1 MPVHVHARACANTY
15 VSVCAHV
22 CACLHCVCT
31 HTHTC
36 RSTLVQGSQQE
47 EGSAFNHGMCRAVG
61 QGLGL
66 GEECLPGGEPM
77 ARTEPHGGQ
86 GRASEKGQAG
96 RRPAPHWV
104 QVTGAVAP
112 PGWLTP
118 APLGHTQRP
127 GLRWGSNSTSLATTG
142 EGPGGGSWP
151 RGRGP
156 ARLRVTPLQRC
167 SRGDCLPG
175 AAGPLSGPW
184 VPISQ
189 PGSLR
194 RPSPPA
200 HLGVPR
206 TVAN

>member
-1 MPVHVHARACANTY
+1 MCPYVRVQTPMSLCAHMCVRACT
-15 VSVCAHV
+15 VSA
-22 CACLHCVCT
+22 
-31 HTHTC
+31 HTHPC
-36 RSTLVQGSQQE
+36 SSTLVQGSQQE

-66 GEECLPGGEPM
+66 GEECLPGGG
-77 ARTEPHGGQ
+77 AHGQDG
-86 GRASEKGQAG
+86 AS
-96 RRPAPHWV
+96 RRPRQGLREGPGRQKAGSTLGAGDWCCGSPGLAHACSPQPH
-104 QVTGAVAP
+104 
-112 PGWLTP
+112 P
-118 APLGHTQRP
+118 APRPPLGVKLYKP
-127 GLRWGSNSTSLATTG
+127 GTTG

-151 RGRGP
+151 RCRGP
-156 ARLRVTPLQRC
+156 ARLRVTLLQRC
-167 SRGDCLPG
+167 SWGDCLPG
-175 AAGPLSGPW
+175 AAGPLSGPC